1 MFGSFLSLYCKD
13 SWKSNRWKVGHMQA
27 SDNDVD
33 GTKLSQGLQVFLYV
47 EAYSHLKMS
56 ETFVYANFNYV
67 ITYNFEMSLFLL

>member
-1 MFGSFLSLYCKD
+1 
-13 SWKSNRWKVGHMQA
+13 MQA

-67 ITYNFEMSLFLL
+67 IT